1 MEIEKLIE
9 QLNDWNENLISELC
23 ADDKLTCDDLCDG
36 KDCIVVRAATSLS
49 TLQAENEKLRASVD
63 NWKNKYV
70 ETNSKWI
77 SAENKWARLDKAVRN
92 GNIYRPM
99 QEELNL
105 THEENQSLKDADEK
119 LRAELEKVKQA
130 LAIMWFAYGNKD
142 GAFPHG
148 HEIEAMK
155 AAEEILGPWE
165 ECMPKYLRTQP
176 EGGLT

>member
-36 KDCIVVRAATSLS
+36 KDCIVVRAATALS
-49 TLQAENEKLRASVD
+49 TLQAETEKLRASVD

-119 LRAELEKVKQA
+119 LRAELEQVKRA
-130 LAIMWFAYGNKD
+130 LAMMWFSCVNSDKEM
-142 GAFPHG
+142 PHSY
-148 HEIEAMK
+148 ETEALEE
-155 AAEEILGPWE
+155 AERILGPWT
-165 ECMPKYLRTQP
+165 ECMPKYLKRGP
-176 EGGLT
+176 KEG